1 MSSLFTE
8 EVRRDIGAWR
18 VLGDVPD
25 LNRGCSGAMN
35 QLTNSTSEEGKGRTT
50 RNFHKVMDAIMRGM
64 VEAQAGKDC

>member
-25 LNRGCSGAMN
+25 LNRGRSGAMN

-64 VEAQAGKDC
+64 VEVQAGKDC